1 MIEVGRER
9 VVCGEEGEQRRA
21 LAKRRYSFRRCRTCA
36 SHREE
41 VGREREGELEEER
54 ARENA
59 QDGGRGRGGRY
70 SREPPPTW
78 LPYLQKN
85 EKI

>member
-59 QDGGRGRGGRY
+59 QDGGRGGEG
-70 SREPPPTW
+70 EIQENHPPNLQPTTTSS
-78 LPYLQKN
+78 L
-85 EKI
+85 I